1 MSESKWGRWLASIG
15 APRRLA
21 RLLQDWRAPR
31 EYQDTLRRLLKGDFQ
46 DLEPDARREKVDQI
60 VQISASAAM
69 ALAAAPIPFLD
80 MPVQA
85 AMVRAIAKVHGVRGN
100 SAKVFLQIV
109 AGVGGGMVVRQALRL
124 VPFGGIA
131 HLSRVYGTTWAL
143 GRVSDLYFQHGTPVA
158 EGELRALF
166 LETLERKYEEKSQR
180 LQSSDLAGRL
190 RELDQLWSDGQ
201 LTEQEHRAKREQ
213 LIASL

>member
-1 MSESKWGRWLASIG
+1 MNKSEWGRWLGSIE

-21 RLLQDWRAPR
+21 RLLRDWRAPR

-46 DLEPDARREKVDQI
+46 DLDPDARREKVDQI
-60 VQISASAAM
+60 VQLCASAAM

-85 AMVRAIAKVHGVRGN
+85 AMVRAIAKVHGVRGY

-109 AGVGGGMVVRQALRL
+109 AGVGGGLVVRQALRL
-124 VPFGGIA
+124 VPFGGVA

-158 EGELRALF
+158 DGELRGLF
-166 LETLERKYEEKSQR
+166 LDTLERKYDEKSRR
-180 LQSSDLAGRL
+180 LQGSDLAGRL
-190 RELDQLWSDGQ
+190 RELDQLLTEGQ
-201 LTEQEHRAKREQ
+201 LTDQEHRAKREQ